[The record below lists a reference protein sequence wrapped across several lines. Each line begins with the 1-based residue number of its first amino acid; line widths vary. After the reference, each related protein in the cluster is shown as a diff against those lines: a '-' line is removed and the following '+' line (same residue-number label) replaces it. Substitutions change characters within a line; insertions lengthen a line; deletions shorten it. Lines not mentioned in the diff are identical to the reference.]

1 MSSSSNLVFI
11 NTNNPQ
17 DIKSSA
23 QRRAV
28 RSQAAKDHSQP
39 SSSRDD
45 APKRRRHRKMLTV
58 EFELAVDDS
67 ETSRSES
74 PPENTEFTT
83 VGNETSSMFDE
94 LPQRSQGAGPVT
106 NIDYSP
112 ILPMGSI
119 PGGGWT
125 SPFVPQPEGKSAPGI
140 LSHCMFDLVPLCSD
154 ALLLVLLLVETN
166 QAANAVGIRVDL
178 SKMAVDIPELDL
190 PGAKGSLQSLWFPM
204 VISEQAALNV
214 VILTA
219 AFHYI
224 SING

>member
-1 MSSSSNLVFI
+1 
-11 NTNNPQ
+11 
-17 DIKSSA
+17 
-23 QRRAV
+23 
-28 RSQAAKDHSQP
+28 
-39 SSSRDD
+39 
-45 APKRRRHRKMLTV
+45 MLTV
-58 EFELAVDDS
+58 ELELAVDDS

-83 VGNETSSMFDE
+83 GGNERSSMFDE
-94 LPQRSQGAGPVT
+94 VPQRSQGAGPVT
-106 NIDYSP
+106 NMDYSP

-125 SPFVPQPEGKSAPGI
+125 SPFVPQPEGKSVPGI

-154 ALLLVLLLVETN
+154 ALFLVWLLVETN
-166 QAANAVGIRVDL
+166 QAADAVGIRVDL

-204 VISEQAALNV
+204 AISEQAALNV